1 MVLGCDGGADKA
13 ESYSYTGRRGKG
25 IQWKKKK
32 KKEKVY
38 SDWDQAEPKKNMLK
52 I

>member
-32 KKEKVY
+32 KKKRYTVTETR
-38 SDWDQAEPKKNMLK
+38 QNLKKMC
-52 I
+52 